1 MSYLLRP
8 ILLKNLSFL
17 TKTFLL
23 RCYSHYCW
31 VITFKLPSQIFM
43 EVRGRRLRMWVE
55 KQARTYQIAEVY
67 DSAIKM
73 KNRLTSAM
81 GTETDFIVIVQ

>member
-1 MSYLLRP
+1 
-8 ILLKNLSFL
+8 
-17 TKTFLL
+17 
-23 RCYSHYCW
+23 
-31 VITFKLPSQIFM
+31 M